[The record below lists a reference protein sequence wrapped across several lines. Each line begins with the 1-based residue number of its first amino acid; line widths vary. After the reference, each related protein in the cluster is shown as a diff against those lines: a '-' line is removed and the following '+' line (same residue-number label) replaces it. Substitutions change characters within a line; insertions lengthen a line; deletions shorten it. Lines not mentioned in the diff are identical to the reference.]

1 MAKGV
6 EEMLADRAS
15 QGLKA
20 MFVARPDAC
29 PACRSM
35 QGRVFQPLEAPALP
49 FEECLTPPCRCWYEG
64 YDPQGVVSRLLRAGV
79 EAVKKET
86 PQAAR
91 ELLYQVIDLDDR
103 NETAWF
109 WLGGVAPGVDERIVC
124 LENVVAINPGNQLAG
139 EALRY
144 LQLQRKEMGTG
155 QSAARKNRAARRAID
170 QIKGRRPK
178 VSMLRKVPSPPG
190 PDERESLAPLIASA
204 TPARDRASSA
214 SQPESPPVSF
224 LVVFL
229 GVLLVAVFL
238 TVMVVASLFA
248 AGVLR

>member
-1 MAKGV
+1 MSQGV
-6 EEMLADRAS
+6 QEMLTDLAS
-15 QGLKA
+15 RGLKA
-20 MFVARPDAC
+20 MWVARPDAC

-79 EAVKKET
+79 EAVKKERFV
-86 PQAAR
+86 AAR

-124 LENVVAINPGNQLAG
+124 LENVVAINPRNQLAA
-139 EALRY
+139 EVLRY
-144 LQLQRKEMGTG
+144 LQLQRREMGTG
-155 QSAARKNRAARRAID
+155 QSAARKNREARRAIN
-170 QIKGRRPK
+170 QIKGRRSK
-178 VSMLRKVPSPPG
+178 VSMLREAPSPPG
-190 PDERESLAPLIASA
+190 PDERESLAPLIAGP
-204 TPARDRASSA
+204 TPAREHQRL
-214 SQPESPPVSF
+214 QTKPEAPPVSF
-224 LVVFL
+224 LVIFL
-229 GVLLVAVFL
+229 GVLLVVVLLAV
-238 TVMVVASLFA
+238 VVAALLLA